1 MWHFT
6 RLPLSHCSQSLLLQ
20 VNYCTLTNDSYPPLA
35 WPDAAMG
42 HDDILLASW
51 PKSSLEKQWKWQN
64 QTQTTKTQV
73 HFSSQEKDK
82 EKMFRGSCGFFAL
95 LLKCLVSVQTV
106 LETTVRTRAIATPLG
121 NRESAR
127 KVVSMAAMA
136 LAGTL
141 SYRKLYSGTCL
152 KTCPDFCI
160 TEKQENDK

>member
-6 RLPLSHCSQSLLLQ
+6 RLPLSHCAQSLLPQ
-20 VNYCTLTNDSYPPLA
+20 VNYCTLTNDSYSLLA

-73 HFSSQEKDK
+73 HFSSQDKDK
-82 EKMFRGSCGFFAL
+82 GKMFRKSCGFFAL

-106 LETTVRTRAIATPLG
+106 LETTVRTRAMATPLG
-121 NRESAR
+121 NRESIR
-127 KVVSMAAMA
+127 KVVSTGCHGSGRDP
-136 LAGTL
+136 LLSKTL
-141 SYRKLYSGTCL
+141 LRDLLEDMPRFLYHRKTGGW
-152 KTCPDFCI
+152 
-160 TEKQENDK
+160 